1 MSHAARHTA
10 SNGNSIN
17 RKDPLHRVEEMDTHR
32 EREKVQESIKR
43 CVCGP
48 GEQSRVICGPH
59 LGGGGGGGM
68 EENGIEREGGT
79 SFRVGLALQRVIAP
93 GGGFGV
99 QRHT

>member
-1 MSHAARHTA
+1 MEIQLTEKTLSIEWKKWTHTERERKYKRA
-10 SNGNSIN
+10 SNG
-17 RKDPLHRVEEMDTHR
+17 VCV
-32 EREKVQESIKR
+32 VQ
-43 CVCGP
+43 G
-48 GEQSRVICGPH
+48 SRAGLSVALT
-59 LGGGGGGGM
+59 LGGAGGGGGM